1 MEKIAK
7 LISWRLQFIEDA
19 RLIAN
24 LLSNPVRAL
33 AKETHKIKCRY
44 GYQNEGCKHCVVKCQ
59 NCECCFECTNV
70 KDDLIE

>member
-1 MEKIAK
+1 MT
-7 LISWRLQFIEDA
+7 
-19 RLIAN
+19 N
-24 LLSNPVRAL
+24 LLSNPVRVL

-70 KDDLIE
+70 KDDLLE